1 MGKTELSAIAQHVSD
16 MGQNPRKGAAHNSAK
31 GSGSSVHP
39 QAGQEDHEPRQ
50 GDGLDQPVVRRIRHS
65 TIVALSHNTIPP
77 PGHLRQK
84 QFHTCT

>member
-1 MGKTELSAIAQHVSD
+1 MLMVIV
-16 MGQNPRKGAAHNSAK
+16 MVMVMIMNPRKGAAHNSAK
-31 GSGSSVHP
+31 GSGSPDHP

-50 GDGLDQPVVRRIRHS
+50 GDGLEQPVVRRIRHS

-77 PGHLRQK
+77 PPGHLSQK